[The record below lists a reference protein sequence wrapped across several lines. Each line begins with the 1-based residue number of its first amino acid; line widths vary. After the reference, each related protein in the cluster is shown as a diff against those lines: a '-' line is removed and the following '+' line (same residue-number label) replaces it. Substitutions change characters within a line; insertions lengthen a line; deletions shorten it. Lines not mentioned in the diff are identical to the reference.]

1 MRLLMHLPRTQ
12 LLRLRLWL
20 HRHLHHRERAASVRP
35 NLSNLPPLFFCNN
48 LHSYLFFQVLTLALS
63 VACASICNALLCYLY
78 YRPSAAYV
86 DAFADA
92 VKGSVRLVFRLVL
105 FSHVTY
111 CSSLVLIGF
120 VYFPNNPYA
129 LGLTVT
135 VFSILLACVRACTSR
150 SNKV

>member
-1 MRLLMHLPRTQ
+1 MPLPRTQ

-20 HRHLHHRERAASVRP
+20 HRHLHNRERTASVRP
-35 NLSNLPPLFFCNN
+35 NLPNLPPLFMCNN

-86 DAFADA
+86 DAFTDA

-120 VYFPNNPYA
+120 VYFPNNPYG

-150 SNKV
+150 SNKA

>member
-1 MRLLMHLPRTQ
+1 M
-12 LLRLRLWL
+12 
-20 HRHLHHRERAASVRP
+20 
-35 NLSNLPPLFFCNN
+35 
-48 LHSYLFFQVLTLALS
+48 LTLALS

-78 YRPSAAYV
+78 YRPSAAYAN
-86 DAFADA
+86 AFADA

-150 SNKV
+150 SSKV